1 MTVSAASICQSG
13 VAYPVAIEIARQ
25 INAGAGG
32 VTAASANQLIASGI
46 QPSAAKELVAQIT
59 AQVFNSGKLAV
70 AGFHPEVAVQMKKTS
85 GL

>member
-1 MTVSAASICQSG
+1 MTVSAATICQSG

-32 VTAASANQLIASGI
+32 VDATSVNKLVSCGI
-46 QPSAAKELVAQIT
+46 NNSAAKELVAQIT
-59 AQVFNSGKLAV
+59 TQVFDSHKLAV
-70 AGFHPEVAVQMKKTS
+70 AGFHPEAAVQMKKTS